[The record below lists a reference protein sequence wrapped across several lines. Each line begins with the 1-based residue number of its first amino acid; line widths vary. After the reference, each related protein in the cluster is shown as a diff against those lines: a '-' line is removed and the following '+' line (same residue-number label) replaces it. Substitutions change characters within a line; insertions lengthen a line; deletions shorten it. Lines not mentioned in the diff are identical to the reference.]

1 MVFFQCLLSINKE
14 RYVLVSN
21 SMYNLHT
28 FYLENIYLIFKRQ
41 NFIGF
46 SYILIQNIGL
56 YVKLYHMYKS

>member
-41 NFIGF
+41 KL
-46 SYILIQNIGL
+46 YRILIYINPKYRTLCEVISH
-56 YVKLYHMYKS
+56 V